1 MNIQRVAARVKNGG
15 HHIPSEDIIRRH
27 HTSIENLLAHL
38 DLIDYLVLIDNSES
52 DGKIVMEADQ
62 KRIIYRVAV
71 LPEWVRKIEK
81 HLDQI

>member
-1 MNIQRVAARVKNGG
+1 MKNGG

-27 HTSIENLLAHL
+27 HTSVENLLAHL

-62 KRIIYRVAV
+62 NVLFIESLS
-71 LPEWVRKIEK
+71 LPEWARKVEK
-81 HLDQI
+81 HLDQF